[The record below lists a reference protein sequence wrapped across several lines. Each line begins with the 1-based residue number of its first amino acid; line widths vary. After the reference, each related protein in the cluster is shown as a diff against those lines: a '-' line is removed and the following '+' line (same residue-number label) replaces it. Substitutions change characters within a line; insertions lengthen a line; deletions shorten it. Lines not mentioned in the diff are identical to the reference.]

1 MLCKPLF
8 IVHVRVKGLF
18 KVILQ
23 YKNKVPQLKKWIT
36 MKSKET
42 SKHNSSCLA
51 SYIHACMNE
60 IHSIENLR
68 DLISTLA
75 SLG

>member
-1 MLCKPLF
+1 
-8 IVHVRVKGLF
+8 
-18 KVILQ
+18 
-23 YKNKVPQLKKWIT
+23 

-42 SKHNSSCLA
+42 SKHNSSGLA
-51 SYIHACMNE
+51 SYIHACTNE

-75 SLG
+75 SLD